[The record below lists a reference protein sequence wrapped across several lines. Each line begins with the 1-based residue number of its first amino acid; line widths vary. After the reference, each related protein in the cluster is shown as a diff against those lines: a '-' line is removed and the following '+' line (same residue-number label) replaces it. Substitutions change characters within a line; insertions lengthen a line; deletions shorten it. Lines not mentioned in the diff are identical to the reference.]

1 MRFVVLLFY
10 VYWFIDSVFVHFQMQ
25 PIGMYG
31 VVSGIYAYLRA
42 LLVAVYM
49 RYLKACS

>member
-1 MRFVVLLFY
+1 MRFVVLLIY
-10 VYWFIDSVFVHFQMQ
+10 VYWFIVSVFVHSQLL

-42 LLVAVYM
+42 MLVAVYM
-49 RYLKACS
+49 RYLKACT